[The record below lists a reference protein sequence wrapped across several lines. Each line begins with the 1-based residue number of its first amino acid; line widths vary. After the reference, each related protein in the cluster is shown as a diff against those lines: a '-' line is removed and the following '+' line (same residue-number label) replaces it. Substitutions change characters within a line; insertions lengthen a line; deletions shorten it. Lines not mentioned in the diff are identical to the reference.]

1 MPDIDL
7 YVPYALLGVKLL
19 LIALSVVFFVSGM
32 DELLFDFV
40 YLFRSA
46 YRKLFILPK
55 FEPLT
60 EAKLLAVPEKL
71 VAVMIPCWDESA
83 VIRKMLTNTI
93 RSVNYSNYYIFV
105 GTYPNDQAT
114 QREVEIAR
122 ESFDN
127 VQRIVCPKD
136 GPTDKADCLNW
147 VYEGI
152 KVFEKDNNLS
162 FEIFVMN
169 DSEDI
174 VHPLYLKLFNYLIP
188 AKDMVQLPVF
198 PLPGVWWNLTR
209 GHYLDEFA
217 ENHAKDMTVR
227 EVLSHSVPSA
237 GVGSAYSRRSLDTLA
252 GESNNQLFNI
262 NSLTEDYDFG
272 MRLGKHGFKQI
283 FVRHA
288 ILRKVKKR
296 NLFGKSREATQREY
310 VVIQEFFPG
319 TLRTAIRQ
327 KSRWVIGIAL
337 QGWASIGWQGGFWAR
352 YMLARDR
359 KSLLTNQV
367 NMLGNLLVP
376 VIGAFWLYKALNPDG
391 YRYPPLVDEN
401 SPLWILL
408 HINMFFLF
416 WRMLWRGLYSTRI
429 YGPLQGILSVPR
441 LFWGNLINFC
451 ATMRALRLY
460 ARYLITGRII
470 AWDKTA
476 HVYPS
481 EEEMRS
487 YRRRLGDLLLDKR
500 YLTVRQLDE
509 ALERQKK
516 DGRSLGDV
524 LLSMGL
530 IKEDDLVQTLGAQFR
545 LSTSEIDPYAVPL
558 DVLEL
563 IPREIAQA
571 NDIFPLGLEPSGAL
585 RIAVLSPLGSAEL
598 RRLEDVLKM
607 PLEMVLTSKSNMAFA
622 LRRGYDRLQ
631 GQSSPSACHLGEKL
645 LNSSVIT
652 PEQLEQALKTQRRSY
667 SRLGDILVMEGS
679 MQFKQLQ
686 QAIIDFYH
694 NGHATGRF
702 GDYLVEKSY
711 ITGSQLEQALRIQS
725 AGVRFLGDI
734 LGDMGVNRALIK
746 NAIEDSSCLQQDRS

>member
-1 MPDIDL
+1 MWDFDL
-7 YVPYALLGVKLL
+7 IAPFALLGLKLV
-19 LIALSVVFFVSGM
+19 LIALSIVFFLSGI
-32 DELLFDFV
+32 DELFFDFV
-40 YLFRSA
+40 YLVRLV
-46 YRKLFILPK
+46 YRRLFILPK

-60 EAKLLAVPEKL
+60 EQKLLSVPEKL
-71 VAVMIPCWDESA
+71 IAVMIPCWDESA

-136 GPTDKADCLNW
+136 GPTNKADCLNW

-152 KVFEKDNNLS
+152 KVFEKDNNLT

-217 ENHAKDMTVR
+217 ENHCKDMTVR
-227 EVLSHSVPSA
+227 EVLSKSVPSA
-237 GVGSAYSRRSLDTLA
+237 GVGSAYSRRALDTLA
-252 GESNNQLFNI
+252 AESNNQLFNI

-296 NLFGKSREATQREY
+296 GIFGRPREGIRREY

-319 TLRTAIRQ
+319 TLSTAIRQ

-337 QGWASIGWQGGFWAR
+337 QGWASIGWQGNFWTR

-367 NMLGNLLVP
+367 NMLGNMLVP
-376 VIGAFWLYKALNPDG
+376 IIGGFWLYRALDPEG
-391 YRYPPLVDEN
+391 YRYPPLVDTD
-401 SPLWILL
+401 SPLWIMLY
-408 HINMFFLF
+408 INMFFLL
-416 WRMLWRGLYSTRI
+416 WRMLWRGLYTTRI
-429 YGPLQGILSVPR
+429 YGPWQGLLSVPR

-451 ATMRALRLY
+451 ATMRALRMY
-460 ARYLITGRII
+460 ARYLVTGKII

-481 EEEMRS
+481 EEEMRA

-500 YLTVRQLDE
+500 YITVHQLDE
-509 ALERQKK
+509 ALEQQKK
-516 DGRSLGDV
+516 TGRALGDV
-524 LLSMGL
+524 LLSLGL
-530 IKEDDLVQTLGAQFR
+530 IKEDDLVQTLGTQFR
-545 LSTSEIDPYAVPL
+545 LSTSQIDPYAVPL
-558 DVLEL
+558 NVLGL
-563 IPREIAQA
+563 IPKEIAQR
-571 NDIFPLGLEPSGAL
+571 NDIFPLGLDTAGAL
-585 RIAVLSPLGSAEL
+585 RVAVLSPLGSAD
-598 RRLEDVLKM
+598 RSRLEEALGR

-622 LRRGYDRLQ
+622 LQRGYERLQ
-631 GQSSPSACHLGEKL
+631 VEDVPASCHLGERL
-645 LNSSVIT
+645 LQESVIT
-652 PEQLEQALKTQRRSY
+652 SEQLDSALREQRGSY
-667 SRLGDILVMEGS
+667 SRLGDILVMEGLLP
-679 MQFKQLQ
+679 FKRLQ
-686 QAIIDFYH
+686 QAISDFFQS
-694 NGHATGRF
+694 GSPTGRF
-702 GDYLVEKSY
+702 GNFLVENSY
-711 ITGSQLEQALRIQS
+711 ITQSQLDHALRIQT
-725 AGVRFLGDI
+725 AKVRLLGDI
-734 LGDMGVNRALIK
+734 LEGMGVK
-746 NAIEDSSCLQQDRS
+746 NASIKDALAKKCEQV